1 MSVAA
6 GSAPRVL
13 AALHVLLAATL
24 LLWPVAA
31 MPGLAL
37 HDAPRVRDDRA
48 AQLFLAV
55 LLACPLPVL
64 AGGIGFWVRR
74 RVAPLRQLLGWTAL
88 ACTGPLALLVA
99 WAIARG

>member
-1 MSVAA
+1 M
-6 GSAPRVL
+6 SAPVTAVPRTLLCV
-13 AALHVLLAATL
+13 HVLLAASL
-24 LLWPVAA
+24 LLWPLPA
-31 MPGLAL
+31 MLGLAL

-48 AQLFLAV
+48 AQLFLVV

-64 AGGIGFWVRR
+64 AGGIGFWMRR

-99 WAIARG
+99 WAAVRG